1 MSKTTLIIVLLIA
14 ATTSDLAQTAIA
26 RQAVRSV
33 ILNHVPND
41 SWVQAASQTQSDS
54 AEQAVLKA
62 TQDWLAAD
70 ERQDRAALNKII
82 ADDFV
87 GIGPRGTTVSKRDVI
102 PREGTAEGHGLLISG
117 QDIKARVF
125 GDTAIVTGRGVPKTQ
140 QEERPEMR
148 FTVVFVKR
156 ADSWQMVGAHL
167 SGIPRE

>member
-1 MSKTTLIIVLLIA
+1 MSKTTLLIALLIA
-14 ATTSDLAQTAIA
+14 ATTSVLAQTAVT
-26 RQAVRSV
+26 RKTVRS
-33 ILNHVPND
+33 IFFNHGANYPCAEAPTPRQGD
-41 SWVQAASQTQSDS
+41 SV
-54 AEQAVLKA
+54 EQAVLKA
-62 TQDWLAAD
+62 TLDWLAAD
-70 ERQDRAALNKII
+70 ERQDRTALNRII

-102 PREGTAEGHGLLISG
+102 PREGTAEGHGLSISG

-148 FTVVFVKR
+148 FTVMFVKR
-156 ADSWQMVGAHL
+156 AGSWQMVGAHL

>member
-1 MSKTTLIIVLLIA
+1 MSKTTLLIALLIA
-14 ATTSDLAQTAIA
+14 ATTSVLAQTAVT
-26 RQAVRSV
+26 RQTVRSMF
-33 ILNHVPND
+33 LSHDANNLCAEVP
-41 SWVQAASQTQSDS
+41 SPRQIESV
-54 AEQAVLKA
+54 EQAVLKA

-87 GIGPRGTTVSKRDVI
+87 GTGPMGTTVSKGDVI
-102 PREGTAEGHGLLISG
+102 PREGTGNGHGLSISG

-140 QEERPEMR
+140 QNERPEMR

-156 ADSWQMVGAHL
+156 AGNWQMVGAHL